1 EPEFCSAQMFTFNAC
16 DARGM
21 PHDERRILTQLIRVV
36 EMSPETD
43 VGVGILTTAERDVW
57 AEAYG
62 RLGQNTQNAASLE
75 AIKKA
80 AVVVCLDGGL
90 EDAEPFEV
98 AWPRQIVLGEDGG
111 SAFLFDHTV
120 CDGTVMARITSH
132 CYNYAHSDDT
142 DRLYYQFSNYGKKFV
157 KSCNMS
163 PEGYVQMAMQL
174 AVFRTWGS
182 HFFMFGAA
190 SARKFLHGRVELY
203 NTISEESRT
212 FCRVFDS
219 PRSSWAEKEQSLR
232 KAVARTKQNAV
243 LANIQC
249 DGTTFEDPSLP
260 NMCLTPYNIRPE
272 SFIFGISSSKSFPNK
287 NAAKLKDAL
296 EKALT
301 ELGDCPYTECVLH
314 DVS

>member
-1 EPEFCSAQMFTFNAC
+1 MSQYQNIFSAYRAPSKGCDALELNPNQKCREHVLVIHNGQMFTFNAC

-36 EMSPETD
+36 EMSPEKD

-98 AWPRQIVLGEDGG
+98 AWPRQVYRGGPKAEHAANRWWDKPVQIVLGEDGG

-132 CYNYAHSDDT
+132 CYNYAIKAGSFEASDGNAEVVPQKLEFVLGSDTLHDLEKATSFQIRHSDDT
-142 DRLYYQFSNYGKKFV
+142 DRLYYQFPNYGKKFV

-174 AVFRTWGS
+174 AVFR
-182 HFFMFGAA
+182 
-190 SARKFLHGRVELY
+190 
-203 NTISEESRT
+203 
-212 FCRVFDS
+212 
-219 PRSSWAEKEQSLR
+219 
-232 KAVARTKQNAV
+232 
-243 LANIQC
+243 
-249 DGTTFEDPSLP
+249 
-260 NMCLTPYNIRPE
+260 
-272 SFIFGISSSKSFPNK
+272 
-287 NAAKLKDAL
+287 
-296 EKALT
+296 
-301 ELGDCPYTECVLH
+301 
-314 DVS
+314 